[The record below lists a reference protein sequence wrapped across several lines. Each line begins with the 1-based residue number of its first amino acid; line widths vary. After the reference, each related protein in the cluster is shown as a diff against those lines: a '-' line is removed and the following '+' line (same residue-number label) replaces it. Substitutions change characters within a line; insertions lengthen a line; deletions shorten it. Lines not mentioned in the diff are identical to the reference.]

1 MKLRTRLLVFLAVL
15 HLAVAVLIFLLY
27 PDNAVLFIA
36 AEVVLLGSFLTGW
49 RWVNRI
55 SEPLHLADIG
65 AGLIAEGDSTT
76 KFVEVGQP
84 EVDRLVRIY
93 NSMIDRFRDERVRLE
108 EQNLFLH
115 QVVDQSPSGIA
126 IFGVDGNIDRINPA
140 AEQMLGIGRADAAG
154 KSLAEVGGSLAE
166 AIRQLPMDGARIVA
180 PQAGTRLRIR
190 KSKFIDRGAPRAFVT
205 MEELTDEIRRSER
218 DAYEKLIRTL
228 SHEANNSL
236 AAIRSLLESARTY
249 GPQVGER
256 DRPDFSTALDISI
269 ERSQHLESFMK
280 RYAEVVRIPVPQKR
294 PADLVELLR
303 QVERFLHAECR
314 RRSIDWQWDLG
325 AGSCPVDL
333 DRDQMEQ
340 VLLNILKNAV
350 EAIGER
356 GTISVRLSL
365 KGRIELAV
373 EDTGSGIDPA
383 VREKLF
389 TPFFSTKEGGQGV
402 GLTLAAEVLRNHG
415 FRYTLESEPGKP
427 TRFLIW
433 F

>member
-1 MKLRTRLLVFLAVL
+1 M
-15 HLAVAVLIFLLY
+15 
-27 PDNAVLFIA
+27 
-36 AEVVLLGSFLTGW
+36 
-49 RWVNRI
+49 
-55 SEPLHLADIG
+55 
-65 AGLIAEGDSTT
+65 
-76 KFVEVGQP
+76 FVEVGQR

-126 IFGVDGNIDRINPA
+126 IFDVDGNIDRINPA
-140 AEQMLGIGRADAAG
+140 AEQMLGVGRTDAAG
-154 KSLAEVGGSLAE
+154 KSLAEVGGSLAGAME
-166 AIRQLPMDGARIVA
+166 QLAMDGARIVA
-180 PQAGTRLRIR
+180 PQAGTKLRIR
-190 KSKFIDRGAPRAFVT
+190 KSKFVDRGAPRTFVT

-269 ERSQHLESFMK
+269 ERSQHLENFMK

-314 RRSIDWQWDLG
+314 RRSIDWEWDLG
-325 AGSCPVDL
+325 AGSCLVDL

-350 EAIGER
+350 EAIGES

-365 KGRIELAV
+365 NGGTELAI
-373 EDTGSGIDPA
+373 EDNGSGIDPA
-383 VREKLF
+383 LREKLF
-389 TPFFSTKEGGQGV
+389 TPFFSSKEGGQGV
-402 GLTLAAEVLRNHG
+402 GLTLAAEVLRSHG